1 MKKLFLQ
8 ALILAATTT
17 LIWVG
22 FSQIDY
28 LKQFDIKN
36 TSRTLE
42 DELGDML
49 WKSIRKTERVVYKD
63 SVCKP
68 VEEIFI
74 KITDAN
80 GIDHEKINLHIIEKG
95 EINAFA
101 MPGNHLVIYTGL
113 IRDCKN
119 PEQLA
124 GVIGH
129 ELAHLEKGHIMKK
142 LAKEIGF
149 SVLVSM
155 TSGSEAAGEVLSS
168 LTSSAYDRSLE
179 TEADLTAVDYLLEA
193 KINPA
198 PLADFMYS
206 MSGGS
211 PSALYWISTHPDP
224 EDRAN
229 EILNML
235 KKQKTSYEPV
245 LENSKWQN
253 LKKALP

>member
-1 MKKLFLQ
+1 MKRLFLH
-8 ALILAATTT
+8 ALILAGTTA
-17 LIWVG
+17 LIWFG

-28 LKQFDIKN
+28 LKQFNIKN
-36 TSRTLE
+36 TTRTID

-49 WKSIRKTERVVYKD
+49 WKSIRKTERVIYKD

-68 VEEIFI
+68 VEEIFV
-74 KITDAN
+74 KIADAN
-80 GIDHEKINLHIIEKG
+80 GIDPEKINLHIIEKD

-113 IRDCKN
+113 IRDCKS

-149 SVLVSM
+149 SVLISM

-168 LTSSAYDRSLE
+168 LTSSAYNRSLE

-206 MSGGS
+206 MSSGS

-224 EDRAN
+224 EERAK

-235 KKQKTSYEPV
+235 QKERTNYEPA
-245 LENSKWQN
+245 LEDSKWQN

>member
-1 MKKLFLQ
+1 MKRLFIH
-8 ALILAATTT
+8 ALILAGTTA
-17 LIWVG
+17 LIWFG

-28 LKQFDIKN
+28 LNQFNIKN
-36 TSRTLE
+36 SARTLD

-49 WKSIRKTERVVYKD
+49 WESIRKTERVIYKD
-63 SVCKP
+63 SVRKP
-68 VEEIFI
+68 VEEIFV
-74 KITDAN
+74 KIADAN
-80 GIDHEKINLHIIEKG
+80 RIDHEKINLHIIEKE

-101 MPGNHLVIYTGL
+101 MPGNYLVIYTGL
-113 IRDCKN
+113 IRDCKS

-129 ELAHLEKGHIMKK
+129 ELAHLEQGHIMKK

-155 TSGSEAAGEVLSS
+155 TSGSEAAAEVLSS
-168 LTSSAYDRSLE
+168 VTSSAYDRSLE
-179 TEADLTAVDYLLEA
+179 TEADVTAVEYLLKA

-224 EDRAN
+224 EERAK

-235 KKQKTSYEPV
+235 KKEKTAYEPV
-245 LENSKWQN
+245 LADSKWQS